1 MSPLIIIAIALC
13 WLVIPATPFALIWLL
28 ASRKSTQDHS
38 QARPSPSQSHSL
50 AGGDD
55 VFGRHVAT
63 RNTTVS
69 E

>member
-1 MSPLIIIAIALC
+1 MSPPLIAL
-13 WLVIPATPFALIWLL
+13 ALCLAGAAIIEIVLLL
-28 ASRKSTQDHS
+28 APIKSHGNHP
-38 QARPSPSQSHSL
+38 QARPGPSQSHSL